1 MRIIFTAEVKVMTS
15 ATTMEKRFTV
25 CLTQELD
32 EWLTEAQ
39 WQERKTRSELIRE
52 GLDLL
57 KRELEEEAK

>member
-1 MRIIFTAEVKVMTS
+1 MTS
-15 ATTMEKRFTV
+15 AATMEKRFTV

>member
-1 MRIIFTAEVKVMTS
+1 MTS